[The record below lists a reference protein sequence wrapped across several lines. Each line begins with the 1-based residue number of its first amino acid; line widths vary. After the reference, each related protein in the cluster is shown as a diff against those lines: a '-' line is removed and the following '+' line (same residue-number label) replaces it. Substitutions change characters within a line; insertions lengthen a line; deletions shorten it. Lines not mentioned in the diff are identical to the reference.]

1 MQGQILE
8 DMMVEIDNFE
18 LEPGGMPVQCAISFS
33 SDAENED
40 CARHGFRP
48 LELRRSSSADPLQR

>member
-1 MQGQILE
+1 
-8 DMMVEIDNFE
+8 MVEIDNFE

-48 LELRRSSSADPLQR
+48 QELRRSSSADPLQR